1 MICISIKNS
10 NREKAFEIYK
20 EKNGRIKLIDISKM
34 LEEKSCNIS
43 RWKKIDR
50 WDYRLGINKKV
61 GAPAGNQNALG
72 HEGGAPVN
80 NQNARTHGFF
90 SKLLPARTYE
100 IVKYIE
106 KDGGNSLNILWNSI
120 VVQYAKILDS
130 FKITHVKNKKDHTTD
145 IKKNGNK
152 IKEYEIQHSWDKVT
166 NAMKAEAT
174 AFKALS
180 KMIKDYEELLHKNW
194 DLATEEQKNRI
205 ENIKARTN
213 KLTGND
219 LEIEDIEEIEA
230 EIYGSN

>member
-1 MICISIKNS
+1 MICISIENS

-20 EKNGRIKLIDISKM
+20 DKNGKIKLIDIAKT
-34 LEEKSCNIS
+34 LDEKSCNIS
-43 RWKKIDR
+43 RWKKVDK
-50 WDYRLGINKKV
+50 WDCKLGINKKV
-61 GAPAGNQNALG
+61 GAPTGNQNALG
-72 HEGGAPVN
+72 NEGGAPAK

-106 KDGGNSLNILWNSI
+106 KDGGNSLDILWNSI

-145 IKKNGNK
+145 IKKNSNK

-166 NAMKAEAT
+166 SAMKAEAT

-180 KMIKDYEELLHKNW
+180 KMIKDYDELLHKNW
-194 DLATEEQKNRI
+194 DLATEEQRTRI
-205 ENIKARTN
+205 ENMKARTN
-213 KLTGND
+213 KLTGDN
-219 LEIEDIEEIEA
+219 LEIEDIEEAEA
-230 EIYGSN
+230 EMYGSN

>member
-1 MICISIKNS
+1 
-10 NREKAFEIYK
+10 
-20 EKNGRIKLIDISKM
+20 
-34 LEEKSCNIS
+34 
-43 RWKKIDR
+43 
-50 WDYRLGINKKV
+50 
-61 GAPAGNQNALG
+61 
-72 HEGGAPVN
+72 
-80 NQNARTHGFF
+80 
-90 SKLLPARTYE
+90 
-100 IVKYIE
+100 
-106 KDGGNSLNILWNSI
+106 
-120 VVQYAKILDS
+120 
-130 FKITHVKNKKDHTTD
+130 
-145 IKKNGNK
+145 
-152 IKEYEIQHSWDKVT
+152 